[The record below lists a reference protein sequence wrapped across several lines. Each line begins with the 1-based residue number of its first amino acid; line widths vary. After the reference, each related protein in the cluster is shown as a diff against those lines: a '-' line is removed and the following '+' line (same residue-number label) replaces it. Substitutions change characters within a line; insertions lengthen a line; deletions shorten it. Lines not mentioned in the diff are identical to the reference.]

1 MVVGTKLLRQAVVV
15 QFEFLQA
22 RQTMERS
29 NTSSDTVNHGETI
42 EKLAKQ
48 PKAKKSPNKRTPRED
63 FSQAAVRIVRE
74 STQDKQILL

>member
-1 MVVGTKLLRQAVVV
+1 
-15 QFEFLQA
+15 
-22 RQTMERS
+22 
-29 NTSSDTVNHGETI
+29 VNHGETI

-74 STQDKQILL
+74 PTQDKQILL